1 MTTKIYKMSKK
12 RCFMTTLLLA
22 IIYLAFIS
30 LGLPDSLLGSAWPQ
44 MHIEMNMPTSAA
56 GIVTMLI
63 SAGTII
69 SSLASEK
76 VVRRLGTGMTVVVST
91 ALTVVGLFGFSISR
105 SFIVLCLFALP
116 YGIGAGSIDAALNN
130 YVALNYTSR
139 HMSWLHSF
147 WGLGTIISPYVMS
160 YALGTSL
167 GWQGGYRSVGAIQLT
182 ILIFLTASLPL
193 WKKVAK
199 AKSNALDDAITDNDD
214 VKESN
219 TASNEIMTSYGLV
232 ESDTVAISPEQSEV
246 TEDISSQPTSIFRAL
261 KITGVPLML
270 LGFFGY
276 CSAES
281 TVMLWAGTYFFDVF
295 DASAELAAAL
305 NSLFFIGITVGRF
318 LSGFISNRFG
328 DRNMIRAGLVISAVG
343 VLLVATSTASTTA
356 IIGFL
361 LIGLGYAPIYPSVI
375 HSTPDNFGRESS
387 QSIIGIQMA
396 SAYVGTTFMPSLFGL
411 ISELVGIKAMPFYLA
426 IFMLLCFSMTEFLY
440 KRVEKRSLEEKSKIQ

>member
-1 MTTKIYKMSKK
+1 
-12 RCFMTTLLLA
+12 MTTLLLA
-22 IIYLAFIS
+22 IIYLAFVS

-63 SAGTII
+63 SAGTIL
-69 SSLASEK
+69 SSLASER

-91 ALTVVGLFGFSISR
+91 ALTVIGLFGFSISP
-105 SFIVLCLFALP
+105 SFIVLCLFTLP

-130 YVALNYTSR
+130 YVALNYSSR

-160 YALGTSL
+160 YALSTSL
-167 GWQGGYRSVGAIQLT
+167 GWQGGYRSVGIIQLV
-182 ILIFLTASLPL
+182 ILILLAASLPL

-199 AKSNALDDAITDNDD
+199 TENNSLDGEKTEKENAKRETPLQDDTYSLGRNTSEAVDTPLTKADTDIL
-214 VKESN
+214 
-219 TASNEIMTSYGLV
+219 A
-232 ESDTVAISPEQSEV
+232 PEQSEI
-246 TEDISSQPTSIFRAL
+246 TDDNSSQSTSIFHAL
-261 KITGVPLML
+261 KINGVPLML
-270 LGFFGY
+270 LGFLGY

-281 TVMLWAGTYFFDVF
+281 TVSLWAGTYFFDVF
-295 DASAELAAAL
+295 DVSSELAAAL

-318 LSGFISNRFG
+318 LSGFISNRLG
-328 DRNMIRAGLVISAVG
+328 DRNMIRTGLAISSVG
-343 VLLVATSTASTTA
+343 VLLVATSSVRTVA

-396 SAYVGTTFMPSLFGL
+396 SAYVGTTFMPTLFGL
-411 ISELVGIKAMPFYLA
+411 ISEFVGIRSMPLYLA
-426 IFMLLCFSMTEFLY
+426 VFMLLCFSMTELLY
-440 KRVEKRSLEEKSKIQ
+440 KRIDKNAVK